1 MHNIKSVCIYKFA
14 GDSIL
19 AFPTREHLEI
29 ESQSWSYFYDD
40 KSKGNEVEMA
50 CSKSSLSEPIVN
62 KELCS
67 WD

>member
-14 GDSIL
+14 GQTTL
-19 AFPTREHLEI
+19 AFLVRI
-29 ESQSWSYFYDD
+29 EEDCVDRYWSYFYDD
-40 KSKGNEVEMA
+40 KSKGNEIEMT